1 MSNIPLKS
9 VRIEGLFGMFD
20 HTIELKEQNLTILY
34 GANGVGKTT
43 VFKIIDRF
51 FTNLEG
57 ISVGK
62 SKSTSSLY
70 KSFIVEY
77 YHKMYA
83 IGEYAN
89 YTPFYDIVD
98 ETPLPIMKT
107 KLISTQRLQTLEKE
121 NSLRIDQTNNKL
133 INNAAKYAK
142 DIVEKYNI
150 LLKKYET
157 QANELKMSL
166 GERLKNKSVR
176 KDLSDAELHQI
187 WEEVQQKLA
196 DLQAVGLWEEGN
208 KISPPETTTDP
219 VDRAILSVNWQD
231 LRESLKAYDGLYAQL
246 ALFLDI
252 INNRRFSFKSVQF
265 KPEEG
270 FIFTNH
276 KGVRLKAEDL
286 SSGEQHEFILMYELL
301 FEIPEHSL
309 VMIDEPEISLHVIWQ
324 MEFVN
329 DMLEIIKM
337 RNISIMAA
345 THSPDIINGRWDL
358 TVNLKSNEQEPQPAA
373 E

>member
-43 VFKIIDRF
+43 VFKIIDELFKVFNGGHSLTTLYAYPFECLYILYNNENYQLR
-51 FTNLEG
+51 THQNMPEW
-57 ISVGK
+57 K
-62 SKSTSSLY
+62 SQ
-70 KSFIVEY
+70 
-77 YHKMYA
+77 
-83 IGEYAN
+83 
-89 YTPFYDIVD
+89 TP
-98 ETPLPIMKT
+98 TLKT

-133 INNAAKYAK
+133 VNNAAKYAK
-142 DIVEKYNI
+142 EIVEKYNI

-176 KDLSDAELHQI
+176 KDLSDAELHEI

-309 VMIDEPEISLHVIWQ
+309 VMIDEPEISLHVTWQ

-358 TVNLKSNEQEPQPAA
+358 TVNLKNNEQEPQPAA